1 MKKWLLALGGLLVSC
16 VTMAQGMQ
24 AELAQFEP
32 FVGHTYRGEFAP
44 DDKGNVAID
53 VSRWERILDGRAIR
67 ISHSLNDGDYAGE
80 SLIFW
85 DAKAQSI
92 GFFYVTNA
100 GFQTN
105 GTGSFEDS
113 TFVSREVV
121 SGNAQGITEVVARST
136 LNPDGGMTV
145 ESFYMKG
152 NKKVPG
158 RTAHYVRDDNAVLV
172 YNN

>member
-1 MKKWLLALGGLLVSC
+1 MKKWLLTLGGLLLSSA
-16 VTMAQGMQ
+16 TLAQGMQ
-24 AELAQFEP
+24 TELASFEP
-32 FVGHTYRGEFAP
+32 FVGHTYRGEIAP
-44 DDKGNVAID
+44 DDQGNVAID

-85 DAKAQSI
+85 DAKAQAI

-100 GFQTN
+100 GFQTQ
-105 GTGSFEDS
+105 GTGHFEDG
-113 TFVSREVV
+113 TFVSRERVT
-121 SGNAQGITEVVARST
+121 GNAQGITEVVARST
-136 LNPDGGMTV
+136 LHPDGRMTV

-152 NKKVPG
+152 EEKIPG
-158 RTAHYVRDDNAVLV
+158 RTAQYVRDDEAELV

>member
-1 MKKWLLALGGLLVSC
+1 MKNWLLALSGLLLTS
-16 VTMAQGMQ
+16 VTLAQGMQ
-24 AELAQFEP
+24 AELASFEP

-44 DDKGNVAID
+44 DEKGNVAVD
-53 VSRWERILDGRAIR
+53 VARWERILDGRAIR

-100 GFQTN
+100 GFQTQ
-105 GTGSFEDS
+105 GSGSFEEGV
-113 TFVSREVV
+113 FVSREVV
-121 SGNAQGITEVVARST
+121 TGNAQGITEVVARST
-136 LNPDGGMTV
+136 LHSDGRMTV

-152 NKKVPG
+152 DEKVPG
-158 RTAHYVRDDNAVLV
+158 RTAHYVRDDDATLV